1 MINFLIIF
9 TFSVLISYFTVPLVN
24 QLGKKLSILD
34 NPNFRKDHPRPL
46 VRLGGLAIYVGFL
59 IPTFIFHRSEL
70 LNIENP
76 NIYNVFFIC
85 TFLFF
90 FLGILEDI
98 FHISFFIKL
107 ISQVLIGS
115 YACSQGFIFNLS
127 NFPLTHILEKSN
139 LYDLFS
145 LIISIIWIV
154 GIVNAFNWVD
164 GLDGL
169 ASGLLIITA
178 FGLLYL
184 LINNNNSN
192 LYSIIILIGM
202 IGANVGFILHNYHP
216 AKIFMGDGGSFF
228 IGSVMA
234 LYTIN
239 PEIYSL
245 NSTAG
250 FVNIFA
256 KILILGLP
264 LLDMVYVIIN
274 RILKNKSPFFP
285 DRSHFHHRLL
295 DLGINHKQT
304 VICCYSIHI
313 VFLYIGIKILMT

>member
-1 MINFLIIF
+1 MVNSSLIFIF
-9 TFSVLISYFTVPLVN
+9 SFLISYLTVPIVN

-34 NPNFRKDHPRPL
+34 NPNFRKDHPKPL
-46 VRLGGLAIYVGFL
+46 VRLGGLAIYIGFL
-59 IPTFIFHRSEL
+59 IPIFIFHQSGLTNLENQ
-70 LNIENP
+70 NII
-76 NIYNVFFIC
+76 NIFLIFK
-85 TFLFF
+85 FLFF
-90 FLGILEDI
+90 FLGIIEDI
-98 FHISFFIKL
+98 FHISLLIKL
-107 ISQVLIGS
+107 ISQVLISS
-115 YACSQGFIFNLS
+115 YACSQGFIINLS
-127 NFPLTHILEKSN
+127 NFPFSQILEKAN

-145 LIISIIWIV
+145 FFISIIWIV

-169 ASGLLIITA
+169 ASGLLIITS
-178 FGLLYL
+178 FGLFYL
-184 LINNNNSN
+184 LINNDSN
-192 LYSIIILIGM
+192 LYPIIILLGM
-202 IGANVGFILHNYHP
+202 IGSNFGFILHNYHP

-234 LYTIN
+234 LFSIN

-245 NSTAG
+245 NNTAG

-264 LLDMVYVIIN
+264 LLDMIYVIIN
-274 RILKNKSPFFP
+274 RIVKNKSPFFP

-304 VICCYSIHI
+304 VIYCYAIHI
-313 VFLYIGIKILMT
+313 VCLSIGIKILIT